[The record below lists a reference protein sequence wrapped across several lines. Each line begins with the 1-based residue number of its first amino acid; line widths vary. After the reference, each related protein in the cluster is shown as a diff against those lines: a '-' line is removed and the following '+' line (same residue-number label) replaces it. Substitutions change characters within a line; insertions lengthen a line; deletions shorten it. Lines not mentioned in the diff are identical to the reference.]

1 MSDLRTQR
9 INRLRAD
16 ALHELL
22 KPSNFSD
29 DASAKTGKVT
39 CVVRWAPWGRSD
51 NARYSRRWLY
61 SWHMRGG
68 CVKLRDITA
77 SDFE

>member
-1 MSDLRTQR
+1 MIDLRTQR

-16 ALHELL
+16 ALHELP

-29 DASAKTGKVT
+29 DASARTGKVT
-39 CVVRWAPWGRSD
+39 CVVRWTPCGYGD
-51 NARYSRRWLY
+51 NARYPRRWLY

-68 CVKLRDITA
+68 CVKLRDIQA